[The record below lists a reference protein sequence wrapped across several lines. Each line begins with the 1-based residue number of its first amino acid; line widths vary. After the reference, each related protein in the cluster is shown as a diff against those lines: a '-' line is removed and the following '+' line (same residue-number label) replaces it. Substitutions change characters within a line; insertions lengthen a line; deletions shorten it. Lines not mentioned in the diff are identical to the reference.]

1 MCCTSQQVTH
11 HLSLLLVSVAC
22 CCIFK
27 WCHQYPIFLAQNAH
41 HFYIVPEP
49 PLTIR
54 FGHQRGTTSLTIALP
69 FGSMLAPRRLGP
81 WISLMFVAVLSF
93 SFWEPEQ
100 GLYMIVFKVWMAQF
114 NLPWLAWVNI
124 GGRQNL
130 EPSTIDT
137 GNTTWQI
144 GFIGGHHL
152 YHPGSPFLSFGVLLI
167 KFHIS
172 SSNIL
177 CISAMIGHVWPPA
190 SFQQPGS
197 LHLRWMWNR
206 CIYILKNPFPLI
218 I

>member
-1 MCCTSQQVTH
+1 MCCTYQQVTH

-69 FGSMLAPRRLGP
+69 FGSMLAPPHLGP

-100 GLYMIVFKVWMAQF
+100 RLYMIVFKVSMAQF

-124 GGRQNL
+124 GGEAEFGAFDNWHWKHNL
-130 EPSTIDT
+130 TNWI
-137 GNTTWQI
+137 
-144 GFIGGHHL
+144 HRR
-152 YHPGSPFLSFGVLLI
+152 
-167 KFHIS
+167 S
-172 SSNIL
+172 SSIPSWKSVPIFWGVIN
-177 CISAMIGHVWPPA
+177 
-190 SFQQPGS
+190 
-197 LHLRWMWNR
+197 
-206 CIYILKNPFPLI
+206 
-218 I
+218 

>member
-69 FGSMLAPRRLGP
+69 FGSMLAPPHLGP

-100 GLYMIVFKVWMAQF
+100 GLYMIVYDCIQSLNGPVQPSLTSMSKHRGEAEFGAFDNWHWKH
-114 NLPWLAWVNI
+114 NLTNWI
-124 GGRQNL
+124 HRR
-130 EPSTIDT
+130 
-137 GNTTWQI
+137 
-144 GFIGGHHL
+144 
-152 YHPGSPFLSFGVLLI
+152 
-167 KFHIS
+167 S
-172 SSNIL
+172 SSIPSWKSVPIFWGVIN
-177 CISAMIGHVWPPA
+177 
-190 SFQQPGS
+190 
-197 LHLRWMWNR
+197 
-206 CIYILKNPFPLI
+206 
-218 I
+218 